1 MPAKSSFTRSVP
13 PLHEIADI
21 VQISQGDADKIKQY
35 KFFLL
40 SYLEDVRGTSDVH
53 GFGVVSSRGGS
64 KFSAGVREVHSCD
77 VVGFHSYGVGTWMW
91 FGKFSEERKEHS
103 GERKEH
109 S

>member
-53 GFGVVSSRGGS
+53 GFGVVSSRGGGGGAS
-64 KFSAGVREVHSCD
+64 SLQEGGRYTAV
-77 VVGFHSYGVGTWMW
+77 MW
-91 FGKFSEERKEHS
+91 
-103 GERKEH
+103 
-109 S
+109 